1 MRENCKPGLQAQ
13 LSWDYELV
21 LEVKASHMFFVSL
34 FKTESPS
41 GVCALMYTC
50 VCGGLFVFIWFSLE
64 TGSLTSLEL
73 TMEAGLR

>member
-13 LSWDYELV
+13 LCWDYELV
-21 LEVKASHMFFVSL
+21 LEVKANHMSFVSL

-50 VCGGLFVFIWFSLE
+50 VRGELFVFIWFSLE
-64 TGSLTSLEL
+64 TGSLASLEL
-73 TMEAGLR
+73 TTEAGLR